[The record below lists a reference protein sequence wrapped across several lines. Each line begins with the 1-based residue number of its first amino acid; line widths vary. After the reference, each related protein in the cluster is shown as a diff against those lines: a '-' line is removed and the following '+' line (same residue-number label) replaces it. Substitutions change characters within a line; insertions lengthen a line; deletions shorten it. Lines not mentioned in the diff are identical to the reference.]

1 MNRLERRIRRR
12 LLRDP
17 ENGWLGGICEG
28 IARATSLP
36 ATGVRIG
43 VAVMALLFT
52 TPTLVAYAAAWLF
65 MDSREE
71 ALPWKHSRN

>member
-17 ENGWLGGICEG
+17 ENGWLGGVCEG
-28 IARATSLP
+28 IARAFGLP
-36 ATGVRIG
+36 GNVVRIA
-43 VAVMALLFT
+43 VVVMAVLFT
-52 TPTLVAYAAAWLF
+52 NLTLIAYAAAWIF

-71 ALPWKHSRN
+71 ALGWKHSRN

>member
-17 ENGWLGGICEG
+17 ENGWLGGVCEG
-28 IARATSLP
+28 IARAFGLP
-36 ATGVRIG
+36 ATGVR
-43 VAVMALLFT
+43 VAMVILALLFT
-52 TPTLVAYAAAWLF
+52 NLTLIGYAAAWLF

-71 ALPWKHSRN
+71 ALGLDR

>member
-17 ENGWLGGICEG
+17 ENGWLGGVCEG
-28 IARATSLP
+28 IARAFGLP
-36 ATGVRIG
+36 ATGVRIAM
-43 VAVMALLFT
+43 VISALLFT
-52 TPTLVAYAAAWLF
+52 NLTLIGYAAAWLF

-71 ALPWKHSRN
+71 ALGWKR